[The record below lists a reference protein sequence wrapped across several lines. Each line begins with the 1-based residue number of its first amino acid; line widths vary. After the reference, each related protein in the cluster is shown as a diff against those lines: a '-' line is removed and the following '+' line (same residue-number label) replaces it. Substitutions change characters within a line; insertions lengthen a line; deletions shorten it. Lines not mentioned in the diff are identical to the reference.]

1 MGLFAC
7 SAPNKNKL
15 YLLYSIKTMQNYTRK
30 IDREYQKM
38 LMKGAKT
45 TTWKDG
51 KPSIE
56 IDPNNIQDANDHLVM
71 SLFLLTQSEV
81 DDMTLEDYNNKLE
94 EVNKMRDFQSQKIS
108 SDNSKVVSDDEV
120 K

>member
-45 TTWKDG
+45 TT
-51 KPSIE
+51 
-56 IDPNNIQDANDHLVM
+56 
-71 SLFLLTQSEV
+71 
-81 DDMTLEDYNNKLE
+81 
-94 EVNKMRDFQSQKIS
+94 
-108 SDNSKVVSDDEV
+108 
-120 K
+120 